1 MREMAACGSFLL
13 RQDYQGRGLELVWP
27 AAEEGGEFW
36 VVPNPDWVGY
46 SVVRADDRWLSPST
60 TGRP

>member
-27 AAEEGGEFW
+27 AAEEGGEIL
-36 VVPNPDWVGY
+36 GG
-46 SVVRADDRWLSPST
+46 A
-60 TGRP
+60 